1 MINGKASIIIP
12 VYNGANFLKE
22 AVDSALAQTYKNFEI
37 IVVNDGSTDQGL
49 TREIA
54 LSYGDLINYYEQENG
69 GVASAINYGLKVS
82 QGEWIYWLSHD
93 DLYSP
98 TRIADD
104 MEFLKNNPQAKVLYS
119 DFYMIN
125 EKGVVFHKAIFDI
138 QKIKSVREVLEQNGM
153 HFCAITLHRSVF
165 DQVGFYNVKN
175 WTMQD
180 VEMVIRIARDF
191 VFYKVG
197 SNLNT
202 SVRALP
208 SLTFGKYNNRITN
221 DMKFI
226 SNLLLEPQSL
236 ESYFSY
242 PKASNFEYFYEYYYL
257 GNYFRFLGD
266 SKNSKIFFKK
276 AFNDFQIPISLK
288 VKYYIKYLISMV
300 RTPENRVRFF
310 FLVSLFS
317 RVKKIKLN

>member
-98 TRIADD
+98 TRISDD
-104 MEFLKNNPQAKVLYS
+104 MEFVKNNPQAKVLYS

-125 EKGVVFHKAIFDI
+125 EKGAVFHKAIFDI
-138 QKIKSVREVLEQNGM
+138 LKIKSVREVLEQNGM

-197 SNLNT
+197 LNLNT
-202 SVRALP
+202 SVRVLP
-208 SLTFGKYNNRITN
+208 SLTFGKYNNRIAY
-221 DMKFI
+221 DMKLI
-226 SNLLLEPQSL
+226 SNLLMEPQSL
-236 ESYFSY
+236 KSYFSY
-242 PKASNFEYFYEYYYL
+242 EKVTNFDHFYEYYYL

-266 SKNSKIFFKK
+266 SKNANIFFKK
-276 AFNDFQIPISLK
+276 AFNDFQIPISQK
-288 VKYYIKYLISMV
+288 VKYYIKYLISKV
-300 RTPENRVRFF
+300 RTPENRVRYY

-317 RVKKIKLN
+317 RIKKS

>member
-12 VYNGANFLKE
+12 VYNGANFLNE
-22 AVDSALAQTYKNFEI
+22 AIDSALAQTYKNFEI
-37 IVVNDGSTDQGL
+37 IVVNDGSTDHGL

-98 TRIADD
+98 TRISDD
-104 MEFLKNNPQAKVLYS
+104 MEFVKNNPQAKVLYS

-125 EKGVVFHKAIFDI
+125 EKGAVFHKAIFDI
-138 QKIKSVREVLEQNGM
+138 LKIKSVREVLEQNGM

-165 DQVGFYNVKN
+165 DQVGVYNVKN
-175 WTMQD
+175 WTLQD

-197 SNLNT
+197 SNFNT
-202 SVRALP
+202 SVRVLP
-208 SLTFGKYNNRITN
+208 SLTFGKYNNRITI

-242 PKASNFEYFYEYYYL
+242 PKATIFEHFYEYYYL

-276 AFNDFQIPISLK
+276 AFNDFQIPTSEK
-288 VKYYIKYLISMV
+288 VKYYVKYVISKYKTPKNRLRFLFLI
-300 RTPENRVRFF
+300 
-310 FLVSLFS
+310 SLFS
-317 RVKKIKLN
+317 RIK

>member
-37 IVVNDGSTDQGL
+37 IVVNDGSTDEGL

-104 MEFLKNNPQAKVLYS
+104 MEFVKNNPQAKVLYS

-208 SLTFGKYNNRITN
+208 SLTYGKYNNRIAY
-221 DMKFI
+221 DMKLI
-226 SNLLLEPQSL
+226 GNLLMEPKSL
-236 ESYFSY
+236 KSYFSY
-242 PKASNFEYFYEYYYL
+242 EKVTNFDHFYEYYYL

-266 SKNSKIFFKK
+266 SKNSNIFFRK

-288 VKYYIKYLISMV
+288 VKYYIKYLISHLK
-300 RTPENRVRFF
+300 TPENRIRYF

-317 RVKKIKLN
+317 RIKKL